1 MIALIQRTTECSVTV
16 KSELVDSI
24 RGGMLVLLGVKG
36 DDTDTDAAYLAS
48 KTVNL
53 RIFADESDAEHASHK
68 MNLSLLETGQD
79 IMIVSQFTLH
89 ADTRHGNRPSFTD
102 AAEPKKAEELY
113 EYYIQEVKNLI
124 GHDKVHKGEFGAMMK
139 VKLVNDGPVTITLR
153 SKNDYI

>member
-1 MIALIQRTTECSVTV
+1 MIALIQRTTECNVTV
-16 KSELVDSI
+16 KSELIDSI

-36 DDTDTDAAYLAS
+36 DDTETDAAYLAS

-53 RIFADESDAEHASHK
+53 RIFADENDK
-68 MNLSLLETGQD
+68 MNLSLLETGMD

-89 ADTRHGNRPSFTD
+89 ADTRHGNRPSFTE
-102 AAEPKKAEELY
+102 AAEPKIAEELY

-139 VKLVNDGPVTITLR
+139 VKLVNDGPVTIVLR
-153 SKNDYI
+153 SKNDYL